1 MHPAGLHPFR
11 CKEPHACLDDGTLVH
26 FIDKEKIS
34 ELTINMKIEFIEDP
48 IADKDFPPKVDAVGR
63 SEQVKPV
70 RSDQPWLSDLPEQT
84 QAHGHLQA
92 IE

>member
-1 MHPAGLHPFR
+1 MHVWMTGR
-11 CKEPHACLDDGTLVH
+11 W
-26 FIDKEKIS
+26 FILSIKKKYRSSPIH
-34 ELTINMKIEFIEDP
+34 TKIEFIGDP

-84 QAHGHLQA
+84 QALGHLRA